1 MRMHPNEQVLRDLD
15 AAQLADD
22 VDGFMSHFT
31 DDVIVHVPGRS
42 SISGTYKG
50 KAEFADVFQRFTERT
65 PEYSFEPHA
74 YLADDEHGVSLQRTH
89 YKRGDETLDTNDS
102 FVVHFRDGKVSEVW
116 FTTDDPYG
124 TDEFLG

>member
-50 KAEFADVFQRFTERT
+50 KAEFADVFRRFTERT